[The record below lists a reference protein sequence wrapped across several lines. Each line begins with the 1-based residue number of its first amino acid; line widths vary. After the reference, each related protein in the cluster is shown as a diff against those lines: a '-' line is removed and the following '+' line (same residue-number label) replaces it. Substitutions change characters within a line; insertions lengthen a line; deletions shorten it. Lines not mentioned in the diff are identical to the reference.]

1 MYLLPENA
9 EPFLKALPKQN
20 TNKLRSQDNQSTKNW
35 QMEKIILII
44 KLVQDLLYDVLNE
57 KFVIS
62 LIETDNTDNND
73 KECLISM

>member
-1 MYLLPENA
+1 
-9 EPFLKALPKQN
+9 
-20 TNKLRSQDNQSTKNW
+20 
-35 QMEKIILII
+35 MEKIILII